1 MVYRRIFF
9 ILMMLF
15 ATDAKSFIIGLPES
29 ALKSPYQQQV
39 ENSFNLLYSG
49 IEAKISF
56 AYLPV
61 NRMMR
66 MMQQQQLDAVAYQ
79 LNPQADGNLGMI
91 RVPEPLTQFRLY
103 VGCLEGNRCSIDK
116 DLTFVVKVDSQYTQQ
131 VCEQLS
137 LHCLKIRTPELA
149 YKALKKGLVDVYLMQ
164 RSPHIIE
171 PCHQEIGVKV
181 YPVANTKI
189 NIYHFI
195 KQSHH
200 NIAQALAERLIK
212 LKREFHESNAQ
223 ECNDMLN

>member
-29 ALKSPYQQQV
+29 ALKSPYQKQV

-49 IEAKISF
+49 IEAKINF
-56 AYLPV
+56 EYLPV
-61 NRMMR
+61 KR
-66 MMQQQQLDAVAYQ
+66 MMQQQQFDAVAYQ
-79 LNPQADGNLGMI
+79 LNPQADGILGMI
-91 RVPEPLTQFRLY
+91 RVPEPLTQFRWF

-116 DLTFVVKVDSQYTQQ
+116 YLTFVVKVDSQYTQQ

-137 LHCLKIRTPELA
+137 LHCLKARTSELA
-149 YKALKKGLVDVYLMQ
+149 YKALKKAIVDVYLMQ

-181 YPVANTKI
+181 
-189 NIYHFI
+189 
-195 KQSHH
+195 
-200 NIAQALAERLIK
+200 
-212 LKREFHESNAQ
+212 
-223 ECNDMLN
+223 